1 MYGRC
6 GRLDEAL
13 QIFTSMEERNIYS
26 WNLLLTAYAHN
37 EDYPRAKLVFDQI
50 PARDE
55 VSWNIL
61 IAAYARRGHDDGAL
75 LLLALM
81 DLDGVPANQFTFLSA
96 LEACESIRQG
106 RIVHGLVAESG
117 MEDLVIVSTAVVTM
131 YGKLGRV
138 DSAKK
143 TFDRMPHKNV
153 ITWNAML
160 AVYAQSGYLDEAKL
174 FFELLPSKD
183 VYSWTTIIAAL
194 GEFGYLE
201 EARNAFDKMPRRNVV
216 SWNAMA
222 AAYATNGHL
231 EEAKV
236 VFNLTPNKNTASWNS
251 MISGYAQHGN
261 EEAIHLFR
269 LMDLASDPAPN
280 RITFIS
286 ALNACACWS
295 WALIVGKAIHDH
307 LVATTKVAVLD
318 VTVATSLVNM
328 YGKCGDL
335 DQAREI
341 FNAMPAKGFVTW
353 NAMLAAYA
361 QHGHAASALDLFHL
375 MNLDGVS
382 ADDITF
388 TSVLAACSHLGSL
401 SRGLSY
407 FADIAQSFSIAPT
420 CEHYLCMIDLLG
432 RAGQAE
438 EAADL
443 VHAMPFEPS
452 SVALTMA
459 VGACGVNGDPTG
471 GKSVVESM
479 AEDRDPAPYLVLSN
493 IHVTSQRNK
502 STAQG

>member
-1 MYGRC
+1 
-6 GRLDEAL
+6 
-13 QIFTSMEERNIYS
+13 MEERNIYS

-61 IAAYARRGHDDGAL
+61 IAAYARRGHGDGAL

-81 DLDGVPANQFTFLSA
+81 DLDGVRANQFTFLSA

-117 MEDLVIVSTAVVTM
+117 MEDLVIVSTAIVTM
-131 YGKLGRV
+131 YGNLGRV
-138 DSAKK
+138 DSAKQ

-183 VYSWTTIIAAL
+183 
-194 GEFGYLE
+194 
-201 EARNAFDKMPRRNVV
+201 
-216 SWNAMA
+216 
-222 AAYATNGHL
+222 
-231 EEAKV
+231 
-236 VFNLTPNKNTASWNS
+236 NTASWNS

-375 MNLDGVS
+375 MNLDGVT

-443 VHAMPFEPS
+443 VHAMPMPFEPDARAWGS
-452 SVALTMA
+452 LLGSFRIHRAVENAAVAAQRLHDL
-459 VGACGVNGDPTG
+459 DPQ
-471 GKSVVESM
+471 SAASHI
-479 AEDRDPAPYLVLSN
+479 VLSN
-493 IHVTSQRNK
+493 IYAAAGKMEDRELVRSRMKEMGLTRKARGEGGIGGNWKLQRMGGDGGQQMAAFLELMTSEE
-502 STAQG
+502 S